1 MDFGEWGDVVR
12 ALADYQVD
20 KYHQVFRWPIG
31 EALAAY
37 EARLKQDA
45 QKAYMVEF
53 IGWNIR
59 AQAGS
64 KEKPPQLPEILRP

>member
-1 MDFGEWGDVVR
+1 MVR

-20 KYHQVFRWPIG
+20 KYQLVFGWPLA

-37 EARLKQDA
+37 EARLKKDA
-45 QKAYMVEF
+45 QRGYIVDF
-53 IGWNIR
+53 IAWNIR

-64 KEKPPQLPEILRP
+64 KEKAPRPPEILQE